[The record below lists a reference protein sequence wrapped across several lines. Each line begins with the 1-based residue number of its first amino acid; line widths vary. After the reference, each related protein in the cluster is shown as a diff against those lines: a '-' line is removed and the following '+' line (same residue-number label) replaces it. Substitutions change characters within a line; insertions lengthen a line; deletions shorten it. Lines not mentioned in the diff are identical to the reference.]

1 MTAAN
6 EGQGTSGWIIFASTM
21 IVIGSVSHI
30 STGMTFVFNT
40 SWAVAM
46 SDYTTES
53 DVKLVGWINLGIAAL
68 MLISAWGVLSAKPW
82 ARVVGII
89 FGVATVVNGIG
100 NLQLNVFWGLAGI
113 LVGAAIIYALTVKGK
128 VVARDQVL
136 MGDAGTSPILR
147 EGLAE
152 QEEHEREA
160 DI

>member
-1 MTAAN
+1 MTAAQ
-6 EGQGTSGWIIFASTM
+6 ESQGTSGWIVFASVM

-30 STGMTFVFNT
+30 STGMTFVLNT
-40 SWAVAM
+40 SWALAM
-46 SDYTTES
+46 SDYTSES
-53 DVKLVGWINLGIAAL
+53 TVRLVGWVNLGIAAL
-68 MLISAWGVLSAKPW
+68 MLISAWGVLSAKTW

-89 FGVATVVNGIG
+89 FGAATVVNGIG

-128 VVARDQVL
+128 IVAQDQVL
-136 MGDAGTSPILR
+136 MGDAGTSPMLR
-147 EGLAE
+147 EGHAE

>member
-1 MTAAN
+1 
-6 EGQGTSGWIIFASTM
+6 
-21 IVIGSVSHI
+21 
-30 STGMTFVFNT
+30 
-40 SWAVAM
+40 M

-82 ARVVGII
+82 ARVVGIV

-128 VVARDQVL
+128 VVAQDQVL

-147 EGLAE
+147 EGHAE

>member
-1 MTAAN
+1 MTAAK
-6 EGQGTSGWIIFASTM
+6 EGQGTSGWIILASTM
-21 IVIGSVSHI
+21 IVVGSLSHI

-82 ARVVGII
+82 ARMVGII
-89 FGVATVVNGIG
+89 FGVATVVNGVG

-128 VVARDQVL
+128 VVAQDQVA

-147 EGLAE
+147 EGHAE

>member
-1 MTAAN
+1 MTAAQ
-6 EGQGTSGWIIFASTM
+6 ESQGTSGWIVFASVM

-30 STGMTFVFNT
+30 STGMTFVLNT
-40 SWAVAM
+40 SWALAM
-46 SDYTTES
+46 SDYTSES
-53 DVKLVGWINLGIAAL
+53 IVRLVGWVNLGIAAL
-68 MLISAWGVLSAKPW
+68 MLISAWGVLSAKTW

-89 FGVATVVNGIG
+89 FGAATVVNGIG

-128 VVARDQVL
+128 IVAQDQVL
-136 MGDAGTSPILR
+136 MGDAGTSPMLR
-147 EGLAE
+147 EGHAE